1 VIAIVMGDISTKF
14 GKRVKRIRLEKK
26 LSQGDLAKIIDV
38 HPTDISGI
46 ERGIRN
52 MSLRNIERL
61 AKALDVPINELLT

>member
-1 VIAIVMGDISTKF
+1 MGDISTKF

>member
-1 VIAIVMGDISTKF
+1 MGDISTKF
-14 GKRVKRIRLEKK
+14 GKRVKKIRLEKK

-52 MSLRNIERL
+52 MSLKNIERL
-61 AKALDVPINELLT
+61 AKALDVPINDLLT